1 MGRSII
7 AFLFFNTTFIYLL
20 TWFNLCLYC
29 AVSQD
34 IQIICWEVV
43 LCIISLYCFCLFQ
56 RSVRALFAA
65 EAHTYR
71 KWKPIHAR
79 KFGYDVG
86 VRPVSVHTDSEGRAK
101 KLSRDREGSLRHMC
115 CCSFRRKI
123 NYFMNNQRS
132 CSSKDLVWSFLS
144 SASNKIFRK

>member
-7 AFLFFNTTFIYLL
+7 AFPFLL
-20 TWFNLCLYC
+20 IPLSSICSPDSTYVCTAQYHKIFK
-29 AVSQD
+29 D
-34 IQIICWEVV
+34 IHIICP
-43 LCIISLYCFCLFQ
+43 LYCFCLFQ

-86 VRPVSVHTDSEGRAK
+86 VRPVSVHTDSEGRGK
-101 KLSRDREGSLRHMC
+101 KLSRVEKEVSDRMC

-123 NYFMNNQRS
+123 NYFTDNQRS
-132 CSSKDLVWSFLS
+132 CSSKDLD
-144 SASNKIFRK
+144 

>member
-7 AFLFFNTTFIYLL
+7 AFPFLL
-20 TWFNLCLYC
+20 IPLSSICSPDSTYVCTAQYHKIFK
-29 AVSQD
+29 D
-34 IQIICWEVV
+34 IHIICH
-43 LCIISLYCFCLFQ
+43 LYCFCLFQ

-71 KWKPIHAR
+71 KWQPIHAR

-123 NYFMNNQRS
+123 NYFMDNPRS
-132 CSSKDLVWSFLS
+132 CSSKDLV
-144 SASNKIFRK
+144 

>member
-7 AFLFFNTTFIYLL
+7 AFPFLLIPLSSICSPDSTYVCTAQYHKIFILFVQRLSSILV
-20 TWFNLCLYC
+20 W
-29 AVSQD
+29 
-34 IQIICWEVV
+34 
-43 LCIISLYCFCLFQ
+43 LFQ
-56 RSVRALFAA
+56 WSVRSLFAA

-86 VRPVSVHTDSEGRAK
+86 VRPVSVHTDSEGGAK

-123 NYFMNNQRS
+123 NYFTDNQRS
-132 CSSKDLVWSFLS
+132 CSSKDLV
-144 SASNKIFRK
+144 